1 MILAADVGGT
11 KADLALFAL
20 DGGRLVEI
28 RHERFPTAAADG
40 LEPLIDRFLGAD
52 RGRLTACAVGF
63 AGPVRDGRVV
73 GLNLPWTVEADA
85 LAARLGL
92 PRVELLNDL
101 EAVAYGL
108 AGLDPA
114 QTRLLHPGT
123 PDPRGTVAVLAAG
136 TGLGQAYVVHGRDG
150 STHACASE
158 GGHADFAPRNELE
171 WELAQ
176 WIAARH
182 EGHASWERVL
192 SGLGLGH
199 IYDFLRDTGRCEEP
213 AWLTAERAA
222 GDPNAALSAADG
234 KAEIATRTLDIFAS
248 CLGSQ
253 AGNLA
258 LTVLATG
265 GIYLAGGIPPRI
277 AERLAD
283 GRFVRAFRDK
293 GRLAPLVESIPVR
306 IVLDKRI
313 AVRGAATVAA
323 GCAMLRPDAT
333 AMPAPRS

>member
-11 KADLALFAL
+11 KADLALFAVA
-20 DGGRLVEI
+20 GGRLVET

-52 RGRLTACAVGF
+52 RAHLTACAVGV
-63 AGPVRDGRVV
+63 AGPVCDGKVA
-73 GLNLPWTVEADA
+73 GTNLPWTVEAKS
-85 LAARLGL
+85 LAARLDL
-92 PRVELLNDL
+92 PAVTLLNDL

-136 TGLGQAYVVHGRDG
+136 TGLGQAFVVTGRDG
-150 STHACASE
+150 STHACPSE
-158 GGHADFAPRNELE
+158 GGHADFAPRSDLE
-171 WELAQ
+171 WELAT

-199 IYDFLRDTGRCEEP
+199 IYDFLRDTGRCTEP
-213 AWLTAERAA
+213 AWLAAERAA

-234 KAEIATRTLDIFAS
+234 RAEIATQALDLFVG
-248 CLGSQ
+248 CLGAQS
-253 AGNLA
+253 GNFA
-258 LTVLATG
+258 LSVLATG
-265 GIYLAGGIPPRI
+265 GVYLGGGIPPRI
-277 AERLAD
+277 ADRLAD

-313 AVRGAATVAA
+313 AVRGAATVAMRGLA
-323 GCAMLRPDAT
+323 VAAAAVPT
-333 AMPAPRS
+333 PRS

>member
-11 KADLALFAL
+11 KADLALFAR
-20 DGGRLVEI
+20 DDGRLVET
-28 RHERFPTAAADG
+28 RYERFPTAAWDG
-40 LEPLIDRFLGAD
+40 LEPLIERFLGAD
-52 RGRLTACAVGF
+52 RTRLTACAVGV
-63 AGPVRDGRVV
+63 AGPVRDGRVA
-73 GLNLPWTVEADA
+73 GTNLPWTVEAKP

-92 PRVELLNDL
+92 PTITLLNDL

-123 PDPRGTVAVLAAG
+123 PDSHGTVAVLAAG
-136 TGLGQAYVVHGRDG
+136 TGLGQAFVVMGRDG

-158 GGHADFAPRNELE
+158 GGHADFAPRTDLE

-199 IYDFLRDTGRCEEP
+199 VYDFLRDTGRCSEP
-213 AWLTAERAA
+213 AWLAAERAA

-234 KAEIATRTLDIFAS
+234 RAEIATQALDLFVA
-248 CLGSQ
+248 CLGAQ

-265 GIYLAGGIPPRI
+265 GVYLGGGIPPRI
-277 AERLAD
+277 ADRLAD

-293 GRLAPLVESIPVR
+293 GRLASLVESIPVR

-313 AVRGAATVAA
+313 AVRGAATVA
-323 GCAMLRPDAT
+323 LRGLAAAAPSV
-333 AMPAPRS
+333 PAPRS